1 MTLSCSNTKVA
12 TVDQNGLVKGVGSG
26 SAIIT
31 VTASNGLSTGAV
43 ITVSKRESILIGG
56 TSIDCNF
63 LGGVSPRIYYRNNS
77 GKTIKYLTFYTTP
90 YNAVWDAAPCDI
102 TGKTLCKLT
111 IVGPIAPY
119 DPCNL
124 QGGQAAMYFDNGS
137 WHFISGEADP
147 VFGFSMLLTDDTYP
161 NSENQYICNYDEWDC
176 PWYNQTIR
184 YLLISKIEVIYMDG
198 TTETIKAPTA
208 MHSTVWHD

>member
-1 MTLSCSNTKVA
+1 
-12 TVDQNGLVKGVGSG
+12 
-26 SAIIT
+26 
-31 VTASNGLSTGAV
+31 
-43 ITVSKRESILIGG
+43 
-56 TSIDCNF
+56 
-63 LGGVSPRIYYRNNS
+63 
-77 GKTIKYLTFYTTP
+77 
-90 YNAVWDAAPCDI
+90 
-102 TGKTLCKLT
+102 
-111 IVGPIAPY
+111 
-119 DPCNL
+119 
-124 QGGQAAMYFDNGS
+124 MYFDNGS